1 MRSRST
7 GTLGSIL
14 VLSLLLPSGAQSQ
27 TESIAE
33 FSGNGTLTTRPFH
46 AAERWEITWDA
57 AGDLFQVLLYRSDG
71 SLADV
76 PASQQGPGGGDSF
89 QPEAGSYYLQVNASG
104 DWSIEVS
111 TVPAPQEGV
120 PPPGAPLFTDRGD
133 GAKNTRPFLAGGPW
147 EVTWDASGDLFQMFV
162 YRTDSSLAGVAANQT
177 GSGNGS
183 SLQPE
188 AGEFYLQV
196 NAIGSWELQVK
207 RVE

>member
-1 MRSRST
+1 MRSRAA
-7 GTLGSIL
+7 GTLVGIFM
-14 VLSLLLPSGAQSQ
+14 LSLLLPSGAQSQ

-33 FSGNGTLTTRPFH
+33 FSGDGTLTTRPFQ

-76 PASQQGPGGGDSF
+76 PASQQGPGGVSSF
-89 QPEAGSYYLQVNASG
+89 QPEAGSYYLQVNAAGS
-104 DWSIEVS
+104 WSIEVS
-111 TVPAPQEGV
+111 TVPAAQEGV
-120 PPPGAPLFTDRGD
+120 HPPGAPLFTDRGD
-133 GAKNTRPFLAGGPW
+133 GAKNTRPFLTGGPW
-147 EVTWDASGDLFQMFV
+147 EVGWDASGDLFQLFV
-162 YRTDSSLAGVAANQT
+162 YRADGSLAGVAANQT
-177 GSGNGS
+177 GSGPGS

-196 NAIGSWELQVK
+196 NAIGRWELQVE